1 MSHVFCSK
9 ADANDVD
16 REHEYES
23 LREKLLADNK
33 LTSLRITIKLSDVMS
48 KCVLAQ
54 TVSPIFGIW
63 CGC

>member
-1 MSHVFCSK
+1 MSHIFCSK
-9 ADANDVD
+9 ADAIDVD

-54 TVSPIFGIW
+54 TVSPIFGEW